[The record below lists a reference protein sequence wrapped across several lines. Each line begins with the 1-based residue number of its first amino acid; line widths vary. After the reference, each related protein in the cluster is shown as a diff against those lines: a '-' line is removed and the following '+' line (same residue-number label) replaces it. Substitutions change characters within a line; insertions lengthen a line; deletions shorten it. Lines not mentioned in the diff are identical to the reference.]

1 MSACSSGK
9 VKLNCDAVNY
19 NSNNSSTKNSQ
30 SESKNHSINT
40 KNGAEL
46 KYSQQLE
53 FQQQQNRPQQQQQQ
67 QQQQFITQ
75 HNGQHIKIENQTT
88 IVKPEYTSI
97 TSFQFNQQPNEL
109 NDVQKLLKQEQE
121 LQKQLYSGSN
131 VAPDWRRVT
140 HNNKI
145 IYIR

>member
-9 VKLNCDAVNY
+9 VKLICDAVIY

-30 SESKNHSINT
+30 SESKNHSININ
-40 KNGAEL
+40 NGAEL
-46 KYSQQLE
+46 KYTQQLE
-53 FQQQQNRPQQQQQQ
+53 FQQQQNHPQQQQ

-75 HNGQHIKIENQTT
+75 HNGQQIKIENQTT
-88 IVKPEYTSI
+88 IVKPEYSSI
-97 TSFQFNQQPNEL
+97 KSFQFHQQPNEL

>member
-19 NSNNSSTKNSQ
+19 NSINSSTKNSQ
-30 SESKNHSINT
+30 SESKNHSININ
-40 KNGAEL
+40 NGAEL
-46 KYSQQLE
+46 KYTQQLE
-53 FQQQQNRPQQQQQQ
+53 FQQQQQNQQQQI
-67 QQQQFITQ
+67 ITQ
-75 HNGQHIKIENQTT
+75 QNGQHIKIENQTT
-88 IVKPEYTSI
+88 IVKPEYSSI
-97 TSFQFNQQPNEL
+97 TSFQFQQQPNEL

>member
-30 SESKNHSINT
+30 SESKNHSININ
-40 KNGAEL
+40 NGAEL
-46 KYSQQLE
+46 KYTQQLE
-53 FQQQQNRPQQQQQQ
+53 FQQQQ
-67 QQQQFITQ
+67 FITQ
-75 HNGQHIKIENQTT
+75 QNGQHIKIENQTT
-88 IVKPEYTSI
+88 IVKPEYSSI
-97 TSFQFNQQPNEL
+97 TSFQFHQQPNEL

>member
-9 VKLNCDAVNY
+9 VKLNCDAVIY

-30 SESKNHSINT
+30 SESKNHSININ
-40 KNGAEL
+40 NGAEL
-46 KYSQQLE
+46 KYTQQLE
-53 FQQQQNRPQQQQQQ
+53 FQQQNH
-67 QQQQFITQ
+67 QQQFIAQ
-75 HNGQHIKIENQTT
+75 HNGQHIKIDNQTT
-88 IVKPEYTSI
+88 IVKPEYSSI
-97 TSFQFNQQPNEL
+97 ASFQFHQQPNEL